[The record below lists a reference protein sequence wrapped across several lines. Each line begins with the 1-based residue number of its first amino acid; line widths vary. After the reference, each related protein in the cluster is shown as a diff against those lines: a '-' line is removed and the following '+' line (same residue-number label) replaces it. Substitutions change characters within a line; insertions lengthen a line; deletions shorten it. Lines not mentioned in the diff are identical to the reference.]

1 MLSFATHIF
10 LQLKA
15 PWIAMGLLL
24 FWLSMENTSFAQ
36 KPDSIKVKKE
46 KPDYSFL
53 PKNPKR
59 ATLLS
64 AIVPG
69 LGQVYNNKAWKAPII
84 YGAFITDFYFIQ
96 YNNRRYDIFIQALN
110 SFDKGEP
117 TQFPSLNR
125 VALVRNVEFW
135 RRNRDMTILLMGV
148 IYALNIVDANVDA
161 HLSGFEISDDLAL
174 DIKPHFESFSTNNNS
189 IGISLQF
196 KFKP

>member
-1 MLSFATHIF
+1 MFIH
-10 LQLKA
+10 LKA

-24 FWLSMENTSFAQ
+24 LWLSVENTSFAQ
-36 KPDSIKVKKE
+36 KTDSTEVKKE
-46 KPDYSFL
+46 KPDYSLL
-53 PKNPKR
+53 PKNPKK

-64 AIVPG
+64 AMVPG
-69 LGQVYNNKAWKAPII
+69 LGQIYNNTAWKVPII
-84 YGAFITDFYFIQ
+84 YGGFITDFYFIQ

-110 SFDKGEP
+110 SFDKGET

-135 RRNRDMTILLMGV
+135 RRNRDLTILFMGV

-174 DIKPHFESFSTNNNS
+174 DIKPHFESFSSHNNT
-189 IGISLQF
+189 IGISLHF

>member
-1 MLSFATHIF
+1 MFI
-10 LQLKA
+10 QLKA

-24 FWLSMENTSFAQ
+24 LWLSIENTSFAQ
-36 KPDSIKVKKE
+36 KTDSIKVKKE
-46 KPDYSFL
+46 KPDYSLL
-53 PKNPKR
+53 PKNPKK

-69 LGQVYNNKAWKAPII
+69 LGQIYNNKAWKTPII
-84 YGAFITDFYFIQ
+84 YGGFITDYYFIQ

-110 SFDKGEP
+110 AFDKGET

-135 RRNRDMTILLMGV
+135 RRNRDLTILFMGV
-148 IYALNIVDANVDA
+148 IYALNLVDANVDA

-174 DIKPHFESFSTNNNS
+174 HIKPHFESFSTHHNT
-189 IGISLQF
+189 IGISLHF

>member
-1 MLSFATHIF
+1 MFIH
-10 LQLKA
+10 LKA

-24 FWLSMENTSFAQ
+24 LWLSVENTSFAQ
-36 KPDSIKVKKE
+36 KTDSTEVKKE
-46 KPDYSFL
+46 KPDYSLL
-53 PKNPKR
+53 PKNPKK

-64 AIVPG
+64 AMVPG
-69 LGQVYNNKAWKAPII
+69 LGQIYNNKAWKVPII
-84 YGAFITDFYFIQ
+84 YGGFITDFYFIQ
-96 YNNRRYDIFIQALN
+96 YNNRRYNIFIQALN
-110 SFDKGEP
+110 SFDKGET

-135 RRNRDMTILLMGV
+135 RRNRDLTILFMGV

-174 DIKPHFESFSTNNNS
+174 DIKPHFESFSSHNNT
-189 IGISLQF
+189 IGISLHF